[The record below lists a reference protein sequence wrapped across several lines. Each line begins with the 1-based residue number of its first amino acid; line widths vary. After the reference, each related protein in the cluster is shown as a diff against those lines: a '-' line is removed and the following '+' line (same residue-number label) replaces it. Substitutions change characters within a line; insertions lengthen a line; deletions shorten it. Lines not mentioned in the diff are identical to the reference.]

1 MAEEETQL
9 CAHEVIAVM
18 DAAIQFKESMES
30 MADATKAD
38 LAEYIDSVA
47 ALSRNL
53 NSAVPKSGL
62 KRARSPPVE

>member
-1 MAEEETQL
+1 
-9 CAHEVIAVM
+9 M

-30 MADATKAD
+30 MADGTKSD

-53 NSAVPKSGL
+53 NFAVPKSGL
-62 KRARSPPVE
+62 KRARSPPAE